1 MVQSALPST
10 DTIDYWNAINTIVD
24 YPSSDGLPMAES
36 DFQRK
41 YLTYAVEALG
51 VHFRERDDV
60 YVSGNMFIYYEQ
72 GNRKAVVAPDVFVV
86 MGADKHDRTSYF
98 LWLEPKAPDFVM
110 EITSR
115 STLSEDQGPK
125 RGTYAFLGVQE
136 YWQYDPTGDYLEPQL
151 QGFRLVGRNYE
162 PIPEPPRTDGGLT
175 FHSLVLDLIIRLESS
190 GELRFYDLSSGQRL
204 QGLEEATRSRE
215 EAEQARQE
223 AEQARQQAEQAC
235 QEAEQA
241 RQQAEQARQQ
251 AEQARQQAEALAQRE
266 ATARQTAEARIAELE
281 ARLRTQENDV

>member
-1 MVQSALPST
+1 MVQTTLPST
-10 DTIDYWNAINTIVD
+10 DVVNYWNAINNID

-41 YLTYAVEALG
+41 YLTYAVEALS
-51 VHFRERDDV
+51 VYFRDHRDI

-72 GNRKAVVAPDVFVV
+72 GNPRAVVAPDVFVV

-98 LWLEPKAPDFVM
+98 LWQEPKAPDFVM

-162 PIPEPPRTDGGLT
+162 PIPEPEPSDGGLT
-175 FHSLVLDLIIRLESS
+175 FHSDALNLAVRLEAS
-190 GELRFYDLSSGQRL
+190 GELRFYDPGSGQVL
-204 QGLEEATRSRE
+204 QGLEEATQARE
-215 EAEQARQE
+215 EAERARDAAERARDEAERARDEAEQARQ
-223 AEQARQQAEQAC
+223 A
-235 QEAEQA
+235 
-241 RQQAEQARQQ
+241 
-251 AEQARQQAEALAQRE
+251 
-266 ATARQTAEARIAELE
+266 AEARIAELE
-281 ARLRTQENDV
+281 ARLRAQDDDA